1 LVALTALSALS
12 ALLIA
17 AVGVL
22 LLLLAGLVL
31 TPALLFATRV
41 TLLLTAAFRI
51 VLVLL
56 ILVRIGH
63 DCYLSWRRATREFN
77 GRKNQTFPG
86 DFEFQRGTEFFGTRG
101 GGTRAPARRFCGIDT
116 RMTRN
121 RRAERA
127 AIFVCAEMAT

>member
-1 LVALTALSALS
+1 LVALTTLSALP

-41 TLLLTAAFRI
+41 TLLTAAFRI

-63 DCYLSWRRATREFN
+63 DCYLSWETCHPPIQRPKKPN
-77 GRKNQTFPG
+77 VPG
-86 DFEFQRGTEFFGTRG
+86 
-101 GGTRAPARRFCGIDT
+101 
-116 RMTRN
+116 
-121 RRAERA
+121 
-127 AIFVCAEMAT
+127 